1 MFWLTG
7 IFIKVGYYFIGMLE
21 KEHRDRIV
29 DWKAKN
35 ERFTAEELQI
45 MLDQEFNDFFS
56 VDTVRKFLEK
66 EETKERIESVSELM
80 DKRAEYTKQDLK
92 AELVR
97 VKEKISKQ
105 VDELYSEG
113 RSRSSN
119 EATSNLLDSIKL
131 LGDAID
137 ALGNEKKVSNNYINV
152 KEANSFVSNNVKVFV
167 KNLPDDVKRELVEDL
182 SDELGI
188 RVYEEVEGGGCG

>member
-7 IFIKVGYYFIGMLE
+7 IFIKVGYYLIDMLE

-35 ERFTAEELQI
+35 EKFTAEELQI

-56 VDTVRKFLEK
+56 VDTVKKFLEK
-66 EETKERIESVSELM
+66 EETKKRIESVSELM

-152 KEANSFVSNNVKVFV
+152 KEANSFVNNNVKVFV

-188 RVYEEVEGGGCG
+188 RVYEEVEGGG

>member
-1 MFWLTG
+1 MFRLTV
-7 IFIKVGYYFIGMLE
+7 IFIKVGYYFIDMLE

-35 ERFTAEELQI
+35 EKFTAEELQI

-56 VDTVRKFLEK
+56 VDTVREFLEK

-152 KEANSFVSNNVKVFV
+152 KEANSFVNNNVKVFV

-188 RVYEEVEGGGCG
+188 RVYEEVEGDE

>member
-1 MFWLTG
+1 MFWLTD
-7 IFIKVGYYFIGMLE
+7 IFIKVGYYLIDMLE

-35 ERFTAEELQI
+35 EKFTAEELQI

-66 EETKERIESVSELM
+66 EETKKRIESVSELM

-152 KEANSFVSNNVKVFV
+152 KEANSFVNNNVKVFV

-188 RVYEEVEGGGCG
+188 RVYEEVEGGE

>member
-1 MFWLTG
+1 
-7 IFIKVGYYFIGMLE
+7 
-21 KEHRDRIV
+21 
-29 DWKAKN
+29 
-35 ERFTAEELQI
+35 
-45 MLDQEFNDFFS
+45 
-56 VDTVRKFLEK
+56 
-66 EETKERIESVSELM
+66 M

-119 EATSNLLDSIKL
+119 EATANLLDSIKL

-152 KEANSFVSNNVKVFV
+152 KEANSFVNNNVKVFV

-188 RVYEEVEGGGCG
+188 RVYEEVEGGG

>member
-1 MFWLTG
+1 M
-7 IFIKVGYYFIGMLE
+7 GYYLIDMLE

-35 ERFTAEELQI
+35 EKFTAEELQI

-56 VDTVRKFLEK
+56 VDTVKKFLEK
-66 EETKERIESVSELM
+66 EETKKRIESVSELM

-152 KEANSFVSNNVKVFV
+152 KEANSFVNNNVKVFV

-188 RVYEEVEGGGCG
+188 RVYEEVEGGG